1 MRTIRLITAAL
12 AVLVLSPSAAHAE
25 GKPVEEKNILSGK
38 DKLDPATGYIFL
50 HAAGRTNGLFLRVP
64 DAETRAAYQAD
75 WDEAFAKAEKKYPAQ
90 LKRWE
95 SDVAVAK
102 STKNKPPE
110 KPLPPSRESF
120 SIGAI
125 ELRDMVSFGPMFVF
139 SKGETRFS
147 YLTAVKPGSYIYYG
161 PLYYA
166 PGVPPAGQ
174 CYCMGTVRFEVKAG
188 IVTDLG
194 NFLGAA
200 PKPAAPYDVTA
211 LLWMKENEE
220 RAAKGKPTVFAPQ
233 ELAYGLP
240 DSLKSWPS
248 AQAEFSSS
256 GKLNN
261 YFGITITRMPP
272 VPGVLDYRRDAVIDA
287 RTGIE
292 VPSPTIYTQA
302 RIKK

>member
-1 MRTIRLITAAL
+1 VRSFRLITAAL

-25 GKPVEEKNILSGK
+25 GKPVEEKNVLSGK
-38 DKLDPATGYIFL
+38 DKLDPAKGYIFL
-50 HAAGRTNGLFLRVP
+50 HAAGRTNGLLLRVP
-64 DAETRAAYQAD
+64 DEETRAAYQAD
-75 WDEAFAKAEKKYPAQ
+75 WDEAFAKAEKKYPGQ

-102 STKNKPPE
+102 QTKSTLPE
-110 KPLPPSRESF
+110 KPLPPSRETF

-139 SKGETRFS
+139 SKAETRFS
-147 YLTAVKPGSYIYYG
+147 YMTAVKPGSYIYYG

-200 PKPAAPYDVTA
+200 PKPAAPYDVST
-211 LLWMKENEE
+211 LFWMKENEE
-220 RAAKGKPTVFAPQ
+220 RAAKGKPPVFAPQ

-248 AQAEFSSS
+248 AQAEFHAS

-287 RTGIE
+287 RTGTE
-292 VPSPTIYTQA
+292 VPSPTIYTQV

>member
-1 MRTIRLITAAL
+1 MSMLRIIAAAL
-12 AVLVLSPSAAHAE
+12 AVLVCTPSIALAQ

-38 DKLDPATGYIFL
+38 SALDPAMGYMFVQ
-50 HAAGRTNGLFLRVP
+50 ATGRTNGLFLRVP
-64 DAETRAAYQAD
+64 DDSTRAAYQAD
-75 WDEAFAKAEKKYPAQ
+75 WEEAFAKAEKKYPGQ

-102 STKNKPPE
+102 QTKNKLPE
-110 KPLPPSRESF
+110 KPLPPSRETF

-125 ELRDMVSFGPMFVF
+125 ELRDMVAFGPMFVF
-139 SKGETRFS
+139 SKGEDRFS
-147 YLTAVKPGSYIYYG
+147 YLTAVQPGSYIYYG

-166 PGVPPAGQ
+166 PDVPVAGM
-174 CYCMGTVRFEVKAG
+174 CYCMGTVRFEVKPG

-200 PKPAAPYDVTA
+200 PKPAPPYDVTA
-211 LLWMKENEE
+211 QFWMKENEE
-220 RAAKGKPTVFAPQ
+220 RAAKGKPPVFAPQ
-233 ELAYGLP
+233 QLAFGLP
-240 DSLKSWPS
+240 ESLKAWPS
-248 AQAEFSSS
+248 AQAEFHAS

-272 VPGVLDYRRDAVIDA
+272 VAGVLDYKRDAVIDA
-287 RTGIE
+287 RTGAE
-292 VPSPTIYTQA
+292 VPSPTIYTQV